1 MKKDVVSRLTAIIVS
16 QPFHVI
22 TIRMMAQFVGGE
34 EKYSGLFASIAEVY
48 RENGIQGFFSGLVP
62 RLLGDVLSVLLANT
76 LAYVVNTYLVEET
89 DMKMYSTATISF
101 VASAL
106 TYPFQVVSNC
116 MAICGSG
123 LTAATPPHMPVYSS
137 WLDCWANLTERNQL
151 RRGSSLLIRYYTGPQ
166 VVIDGRAMPIAKSET
181 LKYKY

>member
-34 EKYSGLFASIAEVY
+34 KRYSGLLSSVAELY
-48 RENGIQGFFSGLVP
+48 RENGVVGFFSGLVP
-62 RLLGDVLSVLLANT
+62 RLLGDILSIVLANS
-76 LAYVVNTYLVEET
+76 LAYLVNTYLVEEA

-116 MAICGSG
+116 MAVSGSG
-123 LTAATPPHMPVYSS
+123 LAASRPPYMPLYSS
-137 WLDCWANLTERNQL
+137 WLDCWSNLTERNQL

-166 VVIDGRAMPIAKSET
+166 VVIDGRAVPVTKDQ
-181 LKYKY
+181 LLHYDY